1 MRGKDVLTCRKGRC
15 APSTR
20 TTVLLVST
28 VASRPDGDA
37 SVGVTLFMPPE
48 PGSEFDGR
56 IRAMVVRLRKNTLG
70 WEAYKL
76 GDVAPFEG
84 TVKLPPP

>member
-1 MRGKDVLTCRKGRC
+1 
-15 APSTR
+15 
-20 TTVLLVST
+20 
-28 VASRPDGDA
+28 
-37 SVGVTLFMPPE
+37 
-48 PGSEFDGR
+48 
-56 IRAMVVRLRKNTLG
+56 MVVRLRKNTLG